1 MRALHPEKSLWQS
14 LVLLVKWDYSPAGI
28 FPSQEARQWRG
39 CACTISPS
47 GPITSD
53 FWHHTWGN
61 SVPPAF
67 KQLIPWLWSR
77 HWFFT
82 CVTLID
88 LPWYR
93 QWGSDQ
99 MIPGS
104 CALHYWEWC
113 RPGIWRFMAQHG
125 FFLALII
132 SSNVIKIQILK
143 LCFFF
148 HSSPFSRML
157 HTCVYGGYTYIH
169 TAHIHSQ
176 KTQTCIC
183 WITYGNEYTRACL
196 CVYIPYIFCMWSWD
210 TVNETQSSIHEL
222 EERWALMD
230 IPIEAWLISCRIMDL
245 NNSEIV
251 RSRNMGM
258 CMISE
263 SDTSLL
269 LFLLADII

>member
-1 MRALHPEKSLWQS
+1 MYHQSVGSHHQWFLAPHLGQFCTSGFQTTYSMTLIPS
-14 LVLLVKWDYSPAGI
+14 LVFHLRHIDRSALVQTMRFWSDDSWVLCSPLLRVV
-28 FPSQEARQWRG
+28 QARYMKIYG
-39 CACTISPS
+39 TKC
-47 GPITSD
+47 
-53 FWHHTWGN
+53 
-61 SVPPAF
+61 
-67 KQLIPWLWSR
+67 
-77 HWFFT
+77 
-82 CVTLID
+82 
-88 LPWYR
+88 
-93 QWGSDQ
+93 
-99 MIPGS
+99 
-104 CALHYWEWC
+104 
-113 RPGIWRFMAQHG
+113 

-157 HTCVYGGYTYIH
+157 HTCVFGGYTYIH

-210 TVNETQSSIHEL
+210 TVNEKQSSIHEV
-222 EERWALMD
+222 EERWGLMD
-230 IPIEAWLISCRIMDL
+230 TPIEAWLMICRIMDL
-245 NNSEIV
+245 SNSEIV

-258 CMISE
+258 I